1 MSFIISEF
9 LCTFAE
15 KKKSYRQV
23 IQRIQAKTKITEV
36 LLHIC
41 LWHHQK

>member
-15 KKKSYRQV
+15 KKNLIDKLSRGY
-23 IQRIQAKTKITEV
+23 K
-36 LLHIC
+36 
-41 LWHHQK
+41 QKL